1 METLGYLHLA
11 CENELPKDFR
21 SPVRPL
27 RILDSLNW
35 QKLPSGVW
43 VKFLS
48 IAVSLTILSLA
59 SAAMALLQEGD
70 RGSEVGNLQNQ
81 LTNKGCYSGLVDEVF
96 GPQTREAVITC
107 QRRLGIVPDGIVG
120 PATLSALASSPV
132 IGGSSQTLNPMN
144 NLSGI
149 LRLGSRGSAVSDLQN
164 RLSAAGYYTGT
175 IDGVFGPQTE
185 SAVIRLQRDWGLT
198 ADGVVG
204 SQVYQ
209 ALNNSAP
216 IEPTTSRPPIANSR
230 ELTIGSSG
238 SDVED
243 LQRRLSARGYFE
255 ASPTGYY
262 GSITRDAV
270 LRFQAAQRLPQTGI
284 ADARTLNQLGIGT
297 IGSIDQVNRY
307 HVVIPKQGAVTLSQV
322 RQFFPAAVERTSKLG
337 DYVEAG
343 RYPNVERADRQS
355 NLLRAKG
362 LDARVAYR

>member
-11 CENELPKDFR
+11 CANELPGDFR
-21 SPVRPL
+21 SPSQSSPL
-27 RILDSLNW
+27 RILDSLSW
-35 QKLPSGVW
+35 QKLPSAVW
-43 VKFLS
+43 AKFLG

-70 RGSEVGNLQNQ
+70 RGSEVGALQNQ
-81 LTNKGCYSGLVDEVF
+81 LANRGCYSGSVDEIF
-96 GPQTREAVITC
+96 GPQTREAVIAC
-107 QRRLGIVPDGIVG
+107 QRKLGLEADGVVG
-120 PATLSALASSPV
+120 PATLSALGSTSQNFDTPSS
-132 IGGSSQTLNPMN
+132 S
-144 NLSGI
+144 SGI

-164 RLSAAGYYTGT
+164 RLSAAGYYTGA

-185 SAVIRLQRDWGLT
+185 SAVIRLQGEKGLI

-209 ALNNSAP
+209 ALGDGVTP
-216 IEPTTSRPPIANSR
+216 IEPSNPVANNR

-243 LQRRLSARGYFE
+243 LQRRLKSLGYFD

-262 GSITRDAV
+262 GSVTRDAV
-270 LRFQAAQRLPQTGI
+270 LRFQLSQRLPQTGI
-284 ADARTLNQLGIGT
+284 ADARTLNQLGLNT
-297 IGSIDQVNRY
+297 ATLNRVNRY
-307 HVVIPKQGAVTLSQV
+307 YVVIPKQGTTTLTQV
-322 RQFFPAAVERTSKLG
+322 RRYFPAAVERKSKLG

-355 NLLRAKG
+355 NLLRARG